1 MRLAQA
7 PGGAPRQ
14 RGRRTS
20 AGTVQ
25 DRTQRWVSTHHC
37 SERKETCMA
46 DVSRRDFLKTAGAV
60 GIGAAAG
67 LGFPAVLRAQ
77 GGGTV
82 KVGVLHSL
90 SGTMAIS
97 AGSLCAVCMRAFAES
112 DSKGGVMGE

>member
-1 MRLAQA
+1 MQLAQA
-7 PGGAPRQ
+7 LGGAPRQ

-97 AGSLCAVCMRAFAES
+97 EGPIKEVVLMAIDEINKS
-112 DSKGGVMGE
+112 GG